1 MGANL
6 LPNLAVAMMLVSLLG
21 GLTMVLIGYV
31 WQDNTTT
38 EEDKLNEHTMANK
51 LRISRWGRASA
62 VTLANALSLKA
73 KQKAGSR

>member
-1 MGANL
+1 MNL
-6 LPNLAVAMMLVSLLG
+6 ILMLLSLAMALVL
-21 GLTMVLIGYV
+21 VYWGYDLKCGV
-31 WQDNTTT
+31 NT

>member
-31 WQDNTTT
+31 WQD
-38 EEDKLNEHTMANK
+38 EE
-51 LRISRWGRASA
+51 
-62 VTLANALSLKA
+62 
-73 KQKAGSR
+73 